1 MSKNSKK
8 ESFNYFARS
17 TLYCIFDKLSNDD
30 LLQIIKVYSK
40 LDIQWP
46 CLSFA
51 LEILED
57 RWVFYR

>member
-8 ESFNYFARS
+8 ENFSAIART

-30 LLQIIKVYSK
+30 LLQLIKIYTK

-57 RWVFYR
+57 RWVFDR